1 MKEELKKKIIELID
15 KLSEQQLKR
24 LYEIMQ
30 CMYIYR

>member
-1 MKEELKKKIIELID
+1 MKKETKEKVINLID
-15 KLSEQQLKR
+15 KLSDSQLKR